1 MHTYLKQLNYDEII
15 MKKHFLGI
23 ITSLMITSPTLAEV
37 KLGNFGTLTGN
48 AGVMSEYLWR
58 GIPQNKNNMSPYIG
72 ADLALPKDIYVGV
85 WAAEVDAQGTRAN
98 GTLKNTNKEID
109 YYFGVAPT
117 FGDFGF
123 DVGYIMYTYQGVG
136 GSTFNSN
143 FSEGYGKITYKPDK
157 KPYTVKLSYFEQ
169 DDNKGTQDLKYNEI
183 TGTYDVGFASLAIT
197 HGDYKQNSQFWS
209 LSAAKELVGV
219 SFTLAY
225 TDTRNHN
232 TRSNNKERLT
242 LQAHKSF

>member
-1 MHTYLKQLNYDEII
+1 

-58 GIPQNKNNMSPYIG
+58 GIPQNKTNISPYIG
-72 ADLALPKDIYVGV
+72 ADLALPKDFYVGV
-85 WAAEVDAQGTRAN
+85 YAAELDAKFENSGDGTY
-98 GTLKNTNKEID
+98 KNTNKEID

-123 DVGYIMYTYQGVG
+123 DVGYIMFTYKGLG
-136 GSTFNSN
+136 GPQFNAN
-143 FSEGYGKITYKPDK
+143 FSEFYGKITYKPDK
-157 KPYTVKLSYFEQ
+157 KPYTVKFSYFEP
-169 DDNKGTQDLKYNEI
+169 DDNKGAQDLKYNEV
-183 TGTYDVGFASLAIT
+183 TGTYDVGFANLALT
-197 HGDYKQNSQFWS
+197 HGDYKQNGQLWS
-209 LSAAKELVGV
+209 FSATKELFGV

-225 TDTRNHN
+225 TDPRNYNDDYINDN
-232 TRSNNKERLT
+232 TLT
-242 LQAHKSF
+242 LQVHKSF